1 MSSETGD
8 RVDIAKAAGAGTL
21 VLASGNA
28 GKVRE
33 LSARL
38 SETGWAVRSQ
48 AEFDVT
54 EADEIGLSFI
64 ENAILKARHAAAATG
79 LPAVADDSG
88 LAVEALGGA
97 PGIYS
102 ARYSGAGA
110 TDERNV
116 QKLLT
121 EMQGQSQRGAWF
133 YCVLAFVAHADDPV
147 PLIAEGRW
155 QGAIAESPSGDGGFG
170 YDPVFVPAD
179 EGGSAAQLSPEQK
192 KAVSHRGIALAKF
205 IPDLQKKLAQL
216 L

>member
-1 MSSETGD
+1 MSSETDD
-8 RVDIAKAAGAGTL
+8 RVDIGKAAGAGTL
-21 VLASGNA
+21 VLATGNA

-121 EMQGQSQRGAWF
+121 EMQGKTQRGAWF
-133 YCVLAFVAHADDPV
+133 YCVLAYVAHADDPV

-170 YDPVFVPAD
+170 YDPVFVPAG
-179 EGGSAAQLSPEQK
+179 ESCSAAQLSPEQK
-192 KAVSHRGIALAKF
+192 RALSHRGIALAKF